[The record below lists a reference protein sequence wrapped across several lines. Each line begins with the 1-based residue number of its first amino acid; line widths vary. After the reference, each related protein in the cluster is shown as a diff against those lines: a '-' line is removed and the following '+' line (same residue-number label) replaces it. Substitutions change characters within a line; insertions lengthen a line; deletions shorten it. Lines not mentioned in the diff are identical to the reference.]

1 MRLITSAEYGFLCRV
16 ARAAGKSS
24 DDVGLSAE
32 AMVEPLRDGGMGSLR
47 FVDPARDG
55 SERRLGEVFAEGA
68 FTDCDGVPV
77 SFSVNLDEDGALFEL
92 DIWRVDFQTL
102 QSLPPEDGDF
112 TLS

>member
-77 SFSVNLDEDGALFEL
+77 SFSVNLDDHGVLFEL
-92 DIWRVDFQTL
+92 DLWRVDFKAL
-102 QSLPPEDGDF
+102 QSLPSDNEGV
-112 TLS
+112 TMS